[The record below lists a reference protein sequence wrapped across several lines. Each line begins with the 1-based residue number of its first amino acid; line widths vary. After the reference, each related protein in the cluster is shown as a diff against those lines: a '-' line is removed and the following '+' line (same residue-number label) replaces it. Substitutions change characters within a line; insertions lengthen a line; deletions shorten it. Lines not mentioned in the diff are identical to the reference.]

1 MDINTRYS
9 YPLFVNSYICT
20 KMSVKLI
27 IIAAVSLDGVI
38 GIDNEIPWRIPED
51 FQHFRKTTMGNML
64 LVGYNT
70 YLSLP
75 PKAFEGRTYLVLND
89 GNPISDAHSNVYQFK
104 KLDTIFGLLNDE
116 LTTVGKVYVAGGAMV
131 YDTLIDYCD
140 EAIITWVDKLI
151 PYGNKKFPIDK
162 LFTNFEE
169 ISDEG
174 WQTSKT
180 EIRYKIVHYK
190 NNFKRISV

>member
-1 MDINTRYS
+1 M
-9 YPLFVNSYICT
+9 
-20 KMSVKLI
+20 KLI

-38 GIDNEIPWRIPED
+38 GVDNTIPWRIPED
-51 FQHFRKTTMGNML
+51 FKHFRKTTMGNML

-70 YLSLP
+70 FLTLP
-75 PKAFEGRTYLVLND
+75 PKAFEGRSYLVLND
-89 GNPISDAHSNVYQFK
+89 GNPINDSHNNVYQFRS
-104 KLDTIFGLLNDE
+104 LDTIFSLLNSE
-116 LTTVGKVYVAGGAMV
+116 LSTVEKVYVAGGAMV

-151 PYGNKKFPIDK
+151 PNGNKKFPISK

-174 WQTSKT
+174 WQRSKT
-180 EIRYKIVHYK
+180 EIRYKIVCYRK
-190 NNFKRISV
+190 IEK

>member
-1 MDINTRYS
+1 
-9 YPLFVNSYICT
+9 
-20 KMSVKLI
+20 MSVKLI